1 MTGRGKSVD
10 FVFGLTY
17 EKEGT
22 DKLNYKFRCL
32 IIRQD
37 ELEAIG
43 EERRNGNE
51 DWHKHVDLEVPKKSQ
66 AETYFRHRLRN
77 LESLSVLYE
86 DFRNLKS
93 NPDHVPLQC
102 EDSKYAMIGDI
113 KLLDRDMMG
122 L

>member
-1 MTGRGKSVD
+1 MTGHGKSVD

-22 DKLNYKFRCL
+22 EKLNYKFRCL

-51 DWHKHVDLEVPKKSQ
+51 HWYKDVDLEVPRGSK
-66 AETYFRHRLRN
+66 AEEYFRHRLRN
-77 LESLSVLYE
+77 LELLSVLYE
-86 DFRNLKS
+86 DFRNSS
-93 NPDHVPLQC
+93 NPDHVTLC
-102 EDSKYAMIGDI
+102 EDSKCAMIGSI
-113 KLLDRDMMG
+113 KLLDRGMVG